1 MQWRRSGNSAMSG
14 KRFLLDTNAVV
25 ALLRGEGDLPGV
37 VEGAGWVGIS
47 IITVLEFLSF
57 PALTAADR
65 ACFEDFAGRVVVI
78 DLTASNIAL
87 LQGAFEIRREARLK
101 LPDAVVAASA
111 QVNRAILV
119 SADQEFSKVAGLDL
133 VATW

>member
-65 ACFEDFAGRVVVI
+65 ACFEDFAGRAMFSTLVPPGVM
-78 DLTASNIAL
+78 
-87 LQGAFEIRREARLK
+87 
-101 LPDAVVAASA
+101 AANA
-111 QVNRAILV
+111 
-119 SADQEFSKVAGLDL
+119 ADRVGGERP
-133 VATW
+133 